1 MTDFSEPAITVIIP
15 VWNCER
21 YLGEAIESVLA
32 QTRAPEEI
40 LVIDDGSTD
49 GSRAVAEGYAPRVTY
64 HLKGHSGIGDTRNAG
79 VLLAGSDVL
88 AFLDADDLWMG
99 DKLEEQLVLFQADP
113 SLDAVFGL
121 VEQFH
126 SPDAFP
132 DNDDLQ
138 QPRQVYTGK
147 IAGTM
152 LIKKTSFQRVGSFGS
167 EWQVGEFVDWYAR
180 AVEKGLRSIT
190 LDRIVL
196 RRRIHGS
203 NTVIRER
210 ASQADYLKILK
221 ASLDRRRIQ
230 ESASKSAGKSPP
242 DADEKGVKV

>member
-1 MTDFSEPAITVIIP
+1 MTDISEPAISVIIP

-21 YLGEAIESVLA
+21 YLAEAIESVLA

-49 GSRAVAEGYAPRVTY
+49 RSRRVAEGYAPRVTY
-64 HLKGHSGIGDTRNAG
+64 HFKEHSGIGDTRNAG
-79 VLLAGSDVL
+79 VLFSRGGFI
-88 AFLDADDLWMG
+88 AFLDSDDLWVE
-99 DKLEEQLVLFQADP
+99 DKLEHQLALFQANTG
-113 SLDAVFGL
+113 LDAIFGL

-126 SPDAFP
+126 SPDVFP
-132 DNDDLQ
+132 DADNRQ
-138 QPRQVYTGK
+138 WPRQAYTGK
-147 IAGTM
+147 LAGTM
-152 LIKKTSFQRVGSFGS
+152 LIKKDSFHRVGLFGT
-167 EWQVGEFVDWYAR
+167 EWHVGEFVDWYAR
-180 AVEKGLRSIT
+180 AVEKGLKSET

-210 ASQADYLKILK
+210 ASQADYLRILK

-230 ESASKSAGKSPP
+230 ESAGDSTVGSPT
-242 DADEKGVKV
+242 DADEQGDNV